1 MQTLDVYRALWR
13 HKIFI
18 CVLTA
23 LLGATAWFF
32 VSRQPKIYQ
41 ATALVRIQQRITTPT
56 EAYGA
61 IQTGQLLAET
71 YAQIVQ
77 ADTVRQRIFALVR
90 NRIPTD
96 NGQIGIGASPVN
108 RLDLLQISARGPDPV
123 QVALVANAAP
133 RALAAFIRETGTS
146 RDQIVPIDRA
156 NVPTKP
162 VAPRLKLDL
171 ALAVLLGLIFNSAL
185 ALVLELVGDRVRQPE
200 ELEELFGLPVLA
212 TIPSVKLRSAPADR
226 TGPTTVAFLNDL
238 GSRSSTRRA
247 GGGRNVT

>member
-13 HKIFI
+13 HKVFI

-32 VSRQPKIYQ
+32 VSRQTKTYQ
-41 ATALVRIQQRITTPT
+41 ATAVVRIQQRITTPT

-77 ADTVRQRIFALVR
+77 SGTVRRRIFALVR

-96 NGQIGIGASPVN
+96 NGQIRVGASPVN
-108 RLDLLQISARGPDPV
+108 RLDLLQISVRGPDPA
-123 QVALVANAAP
+123 QVALVANVTP
-133 RALAAFIRETGTS
+133 RALAGFIRETATL
-146 RDQIVPIDRA
+146 RDQIVPIDGA
-156 NVPTKP
+156 EVPTKP

-200 ELEELFGLPVLA
+200 EFEELFGLPVLA
-212 TIPSVKLRSAPADR
+212 TIPSVKLRSASA
-226 TGPTTVAFLNDL
+226 GGAGSTTVAFLNDL

-247 GGGRNVT
+247 GGSNVN

>member
-13 HKIFI
+13 HKVFI

-23 LLGATAWFF
+23 LLGVTAWFF
-32 VSRQPKIYQ
+32 VSRQTKTYE

-90 NRIPTD
+90 KQIPIDT
-96 NGQIGIGASPVN
+96 GQIQIGGLPVN
-108 RLDLLQISARGPDPV
+108 RLDLLRISARGPDPN
-123 QVALVANAAP
+123 QAALVANAVP

-156 NVPTKP
+156 DVPAKP
-162 VAPRLKLDL
+162 VAPRMKLDV
-171 ALAVLLGLIFNSAL
+171 ALAILLGLIVNSAL

-200 ELEELFGLPVLA
+200 EFEDLFGLPVLA
-212 TIPSVKLRSAPADR
+212 TIPSVKLRSPSAEPAAA
-226 TGPTTVAFLNDL
+226 TSVTFLNDL
-238 GSRSSTRRA
+238 GSRPSTRRA
-247 GGGRNVT
+247 GGRNVT

>member
-13 HKIFI
+13 HKVFI

-23 LLGATAWFF
+23 LLGAAAWVL
-32 VSRQPKIYQ
+32 VSRQTKIYQ
-41 ATALVRIQQRITTPT
+41 ATSLVRIQQRITTPT

-71 YAQIVQ
+71 YAQIVP
-77 ADTVRQRIFALVR
+77 ADTVRRRIFALVK
-90 NRIPTD
+90 NEIPTD
-96 NGQIGIGASPVN
+96 TGQISIGAAPVQ
-108 RLDLLQISARGPDPV
+108 RLDLLQISAKGPDPV
-123 QVALVANAAP
+123 QAALVANAAP

-156 NVPTKP
+156 SVPTKA
-162 VAPRLKLDL
+162 VSPRIKLDL
-171 ALAVLLGLIFNSAL
+171 ALAILLGLIVNSAL

-200 ELEELFGLPVLA
+200 ELEDLFGLPVLA

-226 TGPTTVAFLNDL
+226 TGSSTVAFINDL
-238 GSRSSTRRA
+238 GSRSTTRRA
-247 GGGRNVT
+247 GGRNVT